1 MLAGKTSYNL
11 TALQVLTNGCRITLN
26 FRNAYKTMFHHYPCW
41 FQGFSSHIL
50 KKKPT
55 QKQKQKKET
64 NKQTTEFVINF
75 FPHILRLNLSSFA
88 SVRKSVYRSETLQA
102 NFRNRA

>member
-55 QKQKQKKET
+55 QKQKQKKKPT
-64 NKQTTEFVINF
+64 NKPQNLLLIF
-75 FPHILRLNLSSFA
+75 FLTS
-88 SVRKSVYRSETLQA
+88 
-102 NFRNRA
+102 